1 MPIFLMINKNMG
13 FNMPKDRTVNIVN
26 MSAYFVC
33 VLYIWCA
40 MIVSIIKVVMKLI
53 VKIASRTLSKSR
65 CIKK

>member
-13 FNMPKDRTVNIVN
+13 FNMPKDRIVNIVN
-26 MSAYFVC
+26 ISAYFVC

-40 MIVSIIKVVMKLI
+40 MIVSSIKVVIKLI

-65 CIKK
+65 CI

>member
-13 FNMPKDRTVNIVN
+13 FNMPKDRIVNIVN
-26 MSAYFVC
+26 RSAYFVC

-53 VKIASRTLSKSR
+53 VKIVSRTLSKSR
-65 CIKK
+65 CI

>member
-13 FNMPKDRTVNIVN
+13 FNITKDRIVNIVN
-26 MSAYFVC
+26 ISAYFVC

-53 VKIASRTLSKSR
+53 VKIENRTLSKSR
-65 CIKK
+65 CI

>member
-26 MSAYFVC
+26 ISAYFVC
-33 VLYIWCA
+33 VFYIWCA

-53 VKIASRTLSKSR
+53 VKIENRTLSKSR
-65 CIKK
+65 CI

>member
-13 FNMPKDRTVNIVN
+13 FNMPEDRIVNIVN
-26 MSAYFVC
+26 ISAYFVC

-65 CIKK
+65 CI

>member
-26 MSAYFVC
+26 IFAYFVC

-40 MIVSIIKVVMKLI
+40 MIVSIIEVVIKLI
-53 VKIASRTLSKSR
+53 VKMVSRTLSKSR
-65 CIKK
+65 CI